1 MHQTFSQRSVGVTSE
16 AETIQQLTKL
26 TINLFYLLLLFF
38 LQMSGDNQNNSEFSL
53 PSILTFI
60 FIIFIFID
68 KL

>member
-1 MHQTFSQRSVGVTSE
+1 
-16 AETIQQLTKL
+16 
-26 TINLFYLLLLFF
+26 
-38 LQMSGDNQNNSEFSL
+38 MSGDNQNNSEFSL